1 VANDSLEMDARS
13 KKRNIWALGFVSL
26 FNDIASEIIYPLIP
40 AFLTTLLGTSA
51 AAVLGVIEGAAES
64 LASILKL
71 VFGRVSDRLRKRKP
85 IFAAGYSLAV
95 VVRPLVALASSWW
108 HVFAVRLAD
117 RTGKGMRTAPRDA
130 LLADSA
136 DEKSRGFAFGLQRAM
151 DHLGAFLGP
160 LVASAVLALLMRG
173 GLEQTDATRYTF
185 LFAYIPGAIALL
197 VVFFIVRELKPGP
210 RPAGEKLPP
219 LWSKE
224 LGGRFYYYLFV
235 VMIFTLGNS
244 TDAFLLLRAQ
254 QAGLSVALIPLLW
267 TGLHISKVVFSLLGG
282 RFADRVGSKTAILL
296 GWFVYAAIYFGFARV
311 HGVWPVVALFIVY
324 GLYYGLTEAPEKAFV
339 AQFVRSEL
347 RGSAYGMYN
356 LAIGIGAL
364 PASVVFGY
372 IWKAWGYGVAFYF
385 GAGLA
390 LVAAVGL
397 LFVRP
402 PVKNG

>member
-1 VANDSLEMDARS
+1 MDARS

-397 LFVRP
+397 LFVSP